1 MRNKPRVGI
10 PVMKGI
16 DTKSD
21 NSTSTVYNRPQAGWN
36 SVYIDYLQLAAVDF
50 YSSTASVTHLI
61 NRVMDI

>member
-1 MRNKPRVGI
+1 MTILHPRL
-10 PVMKGI
+10 I
-16 DTKSD
+16 DLRLAGN
-21 NSTSTVYNRPQAGWN
+21 NSKCSTAVPAC